1 MTLKIS
7 QKQQKSYRIHFSVSQ
22 FAMLGFL
29 FTMSLIFSFYLG
41 LVTGKSI
48 RPAESIASAKNPK
61 PQQSASLSAEQLSF
75 FQSIE
80 GGDKTEKKSTF
91 STKQLEKLR
100 NTTKRIAQKQ
110 ERARKE
116 KAQRTAQQS
125 PPKAKPAKRP
135 SAPPQA
141 PAESVAQTQ
150 PPLVS
155 ARTTGT
161 YTLQVFT
168 SGNKKTAE
176 TWVKRLK
183 ENGYLEA
190 YLHPHKNA
198 ANQTLYRVRIARTSK
213 ASAEA
218 LANKLKEL
226 DYIDH
231 VQITRL

>member
-1 MTLKIS
+1 MALKTS
-7 QKQQKSYRIHFSVSQ
+7 QKDQKSYRIQFSVSQ
-22 FAMLGFL
+22 MSLLGFL
-29 FTMSLIFSFYLG
+29 FTMSLLFSFYLG

-48 RPAESIASAKNPK
+48 RPAEEIAAPKNSK
-61 PQQSASLSAEQLSF
+61 AHQSASLSAEQLSF

-80 GGDKTEKKSTF
+80 GESTTEKKNTF
-91 STKQLEKLR
+91 STKQLEQLR
-100 NTTKRIAQKQ
+100 NNTKRIAQKQ
-110 ERARKE
+110 EQARKE
-116 KAQRTAQQS
+116 KTQKTAKKTAPRIQKTPQTS
-125 PPKAKPAKRP
+125 VAVQKVPAPKAP
-135 SAPPQA
+135 S
-141 PAESVAQTQ
+141 
-150 PPLVS
+150 LVS

-190 YLHPHKNA
+190 YLHSYTNDQ
-198 ANQTLYRVRIARTSK
+198 NQTLYRVRIARTNK
-213 ASAEA
+213 TAAES
-218 LANKLKEL
+218 LANQLKQL